1 MDALKQEIKKLKKQV
16 SRLSLQV
23 DNLLDEDESGHD
35 RCMNCLCDISEI
47 HIAII
52 EKGKGRDYDE
62 QTWCQECW
70 EDLKECMK
78 EEGWTN
84 DCDED
89 EGADF
94 TKLYSSPCDKC
105 ATIGMPCIHR

>member
-1 MDALKQEIKKLKKQV
+1 MANTKQEIN
-16 SRLSLQV
+16 LSV
-23 DNLLDEDESGHD
+23 CE
-35 RCMNCLCDISEI
+35 NCDCDISEDTAPMT

-52 EKGKGRDYDE
+52 IRKDEE

-84 DCDED
+84 ECDED
-89 EGADF
+89 EGVDF